1 MDTPSTDDDRTR
13 GLRDRPLGRVAILL
27 AILLAAFLASRSCAS
42 TNSKVDSERAVEIA
56 RGAIGFEATG
66 VQVKN
71 LPKGLKRRIWAVR
84 LYTGPAT
91 APFRCRIV
99 EVDPETGAVGVVH
112 RC

>member
-1 MDTPSTDDDRTR
+1 MATPSTDVDRTR

-27 AILLAAFLASRSCAS
+27 AILVAAFLASRSCAS
-42 TNSKVDSERAVEIA
+42 NESEIDSDRAVEIA
-56 RGAIGFEATG
+56 RGAIAFDATG

-91 APFRCRIV
+91 APVRCRIV
-99 EVDPETGAVGVVH
+99 EVDPESGAVGALH